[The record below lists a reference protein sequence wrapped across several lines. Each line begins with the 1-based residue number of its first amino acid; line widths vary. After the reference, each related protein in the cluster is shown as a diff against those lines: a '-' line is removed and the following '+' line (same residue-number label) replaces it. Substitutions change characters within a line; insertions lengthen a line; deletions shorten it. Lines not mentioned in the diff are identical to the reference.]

1 MKMIWIFLLIV
12 IIVIGMYASYRFN
25 GENYSAGRG
34 MFENSDYDMPEYKN
48 NEFSDYDPYEFKNMR
63 K

>member
-1 MKMIWIFLLIV
+1 MIWIILLILM
-12 IIVIGMYASYRFN
+12 IAIAMYASYRFK

-34 MFENSDYDMPEYKN
+34 MFKNSDNDLPEFRN
-48 NEFSDYDPYEFKNMR
+48 NEFSHYDPYEFKNMR

>member
-1 MKMIWIFLLIV
+1 MIWIILLIV
-12 IIVIGMYASYRFN
+12 MAAIGMHASYRFK

-34 MFENSDYDMPEYKN
+34 MFRNSGNDLPEYKN
-48 NEFSDYDPYEFKNMR
+48 NDFSDYDPYEFKNML

>member
-1 MKMIWIFLLIV
+1 MIWIILLIFL
-12 IIVIGMYASYRFN
+12 ILLGGYGAYRFK

-34 MFENSDYDMPEYKN
+34 MFKNSEYDIDDQKKD
-48 NEFSDYDPYEFKNMR
+48 FSDYDPYEYKNMR